1 MNSIIDWTWL
11 RKESMDLKICQYK
24 LPKLK
29 CNEEKKSEEEGNY
42 KKCNTI
48 AIPEGEE
55 KENIT
60 EKYLK

>member
-1 MNSIIDWTWL
+1 M
-11 RKESMDLKICQYK
+11 RKKRV
-24 LPKLK
+24 
-29 CNEEKKSEEEGNY
+29 KKKAIT
-42 KKCNTI
+42 KKRNTI